1 MPDPI
6 GEFRADLADLL
17 DEAVEHDLDWLR
29 TEAAIILRDGIPFG
43 PALQRAAEGLRASTG
58 AEPTLADTGRLWQR
72 LGGQLAR
79 EGRDPDAALA
89 LQLALRLLPGDH
101 DASMDA
107 GILALQSADVAAAR
121 AHFEAAAQAR
131 PDSAAAWA
139 ALAAAAARGG
149 DFPRA
154 RHAAARALAIEPL
167 RADAELALARTEAS
181 QGDGA
186 QAIDRLRRLLA
197 RTDLDDADRVP
208 CWDLL
213 GDLLDAAQQ
222 PDAAF
227 DAWTARN
234 EALMRQGMRRP
245 AAPGVE
251 SRRAQAQRIARH
263 AQGWTA
269 PQAPAPD
276 ADGEG
281 SARVRLHVFLLGFPR
296 SGTTLLEKAL
306 AGHPHC
312 ATLQETDPLGPI
324 ADALVAPGA
333 LERLARL
340 PAAEADRARAAYW
353 AAVGALAPAGDGRPV
368 LVDKLPLNSV
378 MLPVIARLFPAAR
391 IVFAVRDP
399 RDVVLGCYRRRFRLN
414 GAMVEFLS
422 LQGTAEYYAAA
433 MQIGAAARRH
443 LPLATHVVRHEDVV
457 ADFDTQLHGVLRFLG
472 LGWDAQVRDV
482 AARAAGRAVTP
493 SDLQLRGG
501 LRADGVGTWR
511 RHAARLVGVQPLL
524 APWVEAFGYPPD

>member
-1 MPDPI
+1 MADPI
-6 GEFRADLADLL
+6 GAFRADLADLL
-17 DEAVEHDLDWLR
+17 DEADEHDLAWLR
-29 TEAAIILRDGIPFG
+29 TEAAIVLRDGIPFG
-43 PALQRAAEGLRASTG
+43 QALQRAADSLRGPSGTAL
-58 AEPTLADTGRLWQR
+58 TLDDTGRLWQR
-72 LGGQLAR
+72 LGAQLAR
-79 EGRDPDAALA
+79 EGREPDAALA

-107 GILALQSADVAAAR
+107 GILALQRADVEAAR
-121 AHFEAAAQAR
+121 AHFDAAVRSR
-131 PDSAAAWA
+131 PASAAAWA

-149 DFPRA
+149 DFARA
-154 RHAAARALAIEPL
+154 RDAAAQALAIDPA
-167 RADAELALARTEAS
+167 RADAELALARAEAG
-181 QGDGA
+181 QGEA
-186 QAIDRLRRLLA
+186 AEAIGRLRRLLS
-197 RTDLDDADRVP
+197 RPGHDDTDRVP

-234 EALMRQGMRRP
+234 EALMRQVVRRP
-245 AAPGVE
+245 APPGVE
-251 SRRAQAQRIARH
+251 PRREQALRIARH

-269 PQAPAPD
+269 PTVPAPD

-281 SARVRLHVFLLGFPR
+281 AARVRLHVFLLGFPR

-306 AGHPHC
+306 AGHPQC
-312 ATLQETDPLGPI
+312 ITLQETDPLGAV

-340 PAAEADRARAAYW
+340 PTPEADRARAAYW
-353 AAVGALAPAGDGRPV
+353 AAVGPLAAAGGGRPV

-378 MLPVIARLFPAAR
+378 RLPVIARLFPAAR

-414 GAMVEFLS
+414 GAMAEFLS

-443 LPLATHVVRHEDVV
+443 LPLAMHVVRHEDVV
-457 ADFDTQLHGVLRFLG
+457 ADFDTQLHGVLGFLG
-472 LGWDAQVRDV
+472 LGWDAQVRDI
-482 AARAAGRAVTP
+482 AARASGRAVTP

-511 RHAARLVGVQPLL
+511 RHAARLLDVQPLL

>member
-1 MPDPI
+1 MSDPI
-6 GEFRADLADLL
+6 DEFRADLADLL
-17 DEAVEHDLDWLR
+17 DEADEHDLDWLR
-29 TEAAIILRDGIPFG
+29 NEAAIVLRDGIPFG
-43 PALQRAAEGLRASTG
+43 PALRRAAESLTGSTG
-58 AEPTLADTGRLWQR
+58 AVLTLADTGRLWQR

-79 EGRDPDAALA
+79 EGRDTDAALA

-107 GILALQSADVAAAR
+107 GTLALQRADVAAAR
-121 AHFEAAAQAR
+121 THFEHATKAS
-131 PDSAAAWA
+131 PDSAAAWS

-149 DFPRA
+149 DFA
-154 RHAAARALAIEPL
+154 QALQAAAQALSLDPS
-167 RADAELALARTEAS
+167 RADAELALARTEAG
-181 QGDGA
+181 QGAAA
-186 QAIDRLRRLLA
+186 QAIERLQRLLS
-197 RTDLDDADRVP
+197 RPDLDDTDRLP

-234 EALMRQGMRRP
+234 EALSRQLMRRP
-245 AAPGVE
+245 GPTGVE
-251 SRRAQAQRIARH
+251 SRREQALRIARH
-263 AQGWTA
+263 AQGWTS
-269 PQAPAPD
+269 PRAPAPD
-276 ADGEG
+276 VDGEG
-281 SARVRLHVFLLGFPR
+281 AARVRLHVFLLGFPR

-306 AGHPHC
+306 AGHADC
-312 ATLQETDPLGPI
+312 VTLEETDPLGAV
-324 ADALVAPGA
+324 ADRLVAPGA
-333 LERLARL
+333 LERLAQL
-340 PAAEADRARAAYW
+340 PAGDADRARAAYW
-353 AAVGALAPAGDGRPV
+353 AAVGPLATPGAGRPV

-422 LQGTAEYYAAA
+422 LQRTAEYYAAA

-457 ADFDTQLHGVLRFLG
+457 ADFDTQIRSVLHFLG
-472 LGWDAQVRDV
+472 LGWDAQVRDI

-493 SDLQLRGG
+493 SDLQLRSG

-511 RHAARLVGVQPLL
+511 RYAARLAGVQPTL
-524 APWVEAFGYPPD
+524 APWIDAFGYPPA